1 MNQKRATN
9 WNTMKKSG
17 NTICSTNGST
27 CQRSCGPRSSARIG
41 EVWMILPVTTAMIA
55 IQRIQVRIRQM
66 RNLVQS
72 EIRRWVIRSKPP
84 KTVSVQNL

>member
-1 MNQKRATN
+1 MAAN
-9 WNTMKKSG
+9 WPTTIKSRK
-17 NTICSTNGST
+17 TICNTNGST
-27 CQRSCGPRSSARIG
+27 CQMSWGPRSSARIG

-72 EIRRWVIRSKPP
+72 EMRRWVVRSKPP
-84 KTVSVQNL
+84 KMVSVQNL

>member
-1 MNQKRATN
+1 MNQKSPTN
-9 WNTMKKSG
+9 WNDDEEEREHQLQHERQHVPEQLRAAE
-17 NTICSTNGST
+17 
-27 CQRSCGPRSSARIG
+27 QRQDRRGVDDLADHHG
-41 EVWMILPVTTAMIA
+41 DDA
-55 IQRIQVRIRQM
+55 IQNSQISIRQM